1 VFPLATVRVE
11 RHDEAVKTRVLVV
24 DDHPAFR
31 RAVRRMLEAAD
42 MVVVAEVAGAADV
55 VETAT
60 AVHPDLVL
68 LDVWLP
74 DGDGFTVAQE
84 LAGAGLG
91 SNTVLTSSRS
101 EPHYEAIA
109 RDVGAAGFV
118 AKADLTA
125 AALRDLVDAA
135 KATGARDTTGD
146 GP

>member
-1 VFPLATVRVE
+1 MG
-11 RHDEAVKTRVLVV
+11 RHDDPVETRVLVV

-31 RAVRRMLEAAD
+31 HAVRRLLEAAD
-42 MVVVAEVAGAADV
+42 MVVVAEMAGAADV

-60 AVHPDLVL
+60 TMCPDLVL

-74 DGDGFTVAQE
+74 DGDGFTLAQS
-84 LAGAGLG
+84 LADAGLG
-91 SNTVLTSSRS
+91 SRTVLTSSRS
-101 EPHYEAIA
+101 EPGYAAFA

-125 AALRDLVDAA
+125 AVLRDLVDTAQRR
-135 KATGARDTTGD
+135 GRRDTPEV